1 MPDITIRNMF
11 NAGVHFGHQTSFW
24 NPKMHKYIYSKHNKI
39 HIIDLDQTLPML
51 KDALAF
57 IKTLSKN
64 KKRILFVGTKR
75 WAQEGIAEEATRCDM
90 PYISQRWLGGTFTNF
105 KTVRQSIQ
113 RYCNLL
119 EEYKKNDFAHLAKKQ
134 RLKQVKEFDKLR
146 RVMGGVKDMTRVP
159 DAIFVIDV
167 RYENIAI
174 KEAIKLGIPVIAVVD
189 SNNSLEGIDYPIP
202 GNDDSMSAIK
212 FYASAVADAI
222 LAGAAEQSDEID
234 FAQVKEKTAKKQ
246 EVQSGDKLKV
256 TTKKSGRVVKQ
267 TTIDVIE
274 PKKPNALRSKK
285 KAEDN
290 KDTKVD
296 EKKITQ
302 DKKDAPKVDE
312 KKIAQDK
319 KDAPKVDEKE
329 ITQDKKAT
337 QDSDKPIAV
346 EEQQLSKSPQTDGA
360 TEAKPASTDEQQL
373 SKPLQAD
380 GATEAKT
387 EPASVEPA
395 KTES

>member
-1 MPDITIRNMF
+1 
-11 NAGVHFGHQTSFW
+11 
-24 NPKMHKYIYSKHNKI
+24 HNKI

-51 KDALAF
+51 REALAF

-75 WAQEGIAEEATRCDM
+75 WAQEGIVEEATRCDM

-146 RVMGGVKDMTRVP
+146 RVMDGVKDMTRVP

-234 FAQVKEKTAKKQ
+234 FAQVKEKDAKKQ

-256 TTKKSGRVVKQ
+256 TTKKSGRVIKQ
-267 TTIDVIE
+267 TILDVPE
-274 PKKPNALRSKK
+274 PKKSNALRGKK
-285 KAEDN
+285 K
-290 KDTKVD
+290 
-296 EKKITQ
+296 
-302 DKKDAPKVDE
+302 
-312 KKIAQDK
+312 AQDK

-329 ITQDKKAT
+329 ITQDKKDAPKVDETKIAQDKKAT

-346 EEQQLSKSPQTDGA
+346 EEQQLRKPPQADGA